1 MDRKVH
7 LGSIS
12 SGTMR
17 PEDLIPVFA
26 DELKR
31 LCGDDL
37 SGKCLAESSEAL
49 EFDPDASG
57 YDLDEIHETL
67 EYLTD
72 ELNAYAPDYCY
83 FGAHPGD
90 GADYGF
96 WLLEDWQERAKEDG
110 VLFVDDH
117 SEIPAN
123 LPPERLVCV
132 VNDHGNATLFAT
144 IMTPSGRHYT
154 VIWSVV

>member
-1 MDRKVH
+1 MDKKVH

-17 PEDLIPVFA
+17 PEDLIPAFA
-26 DELKR
+26 AELKR
-31 LCGDDL
+31 ICGDDL
-37 SGKCLAESSEAL
+37 SGKCLVESSEAL
-49 EFDPDASG
+49 EFDSDASG

-90 GADYGF
+90 GADFGF
-96 WLLEDWQERAKEDG
+96 WLSEDWQERAKEDS
-110 VLFVDDH
+110 VLFVDDL
-117 SEIPAN
+117 SKVPDDFPFAGQ
-123 LPPERLVCV
+123 VCV
-132 VNDHGNATLFAT
+132 VNDHGNATLYQMRAC
-144 IMTPSGRHYT
+144 HQLEEL
-154 VIWSVV
+154 WSVV